1 MDTSLMDSLEI
12 KKLFKQAIVEVL
24 QERKDLF
31 ADVFVEAMEEVALA
45 KAIEEGEATEPVS
58 RDEIFQILSETA

>member
-58 RDEIFQILSETA
+58 RDGIFQNWRDD